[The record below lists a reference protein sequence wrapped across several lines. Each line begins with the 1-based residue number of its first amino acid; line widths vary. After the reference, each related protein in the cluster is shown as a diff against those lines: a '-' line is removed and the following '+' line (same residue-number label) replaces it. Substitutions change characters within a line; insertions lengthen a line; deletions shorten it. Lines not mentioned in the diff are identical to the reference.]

1 MYSKISYIDLGES
14 IYYYIHIYMNST
26 HEKEK
31 KLNEALEKLNLINPQ
46 NLNLKE
52 TISNLDQQK
61 NQLEIEKKEIEIK
74 YDELQRNYQKL
85 KSKIDDL
92 NNNKENEIKK
102 ELEFSDKIDE
112 LNQETDSLLEE
123 IDKWET

>member
-1 MYSKISYIDLGES
+1 
-14 IYYYIHIYMNST
+14 MNST

-46 NLNLKE
+46 SLNLKE
-52 TISNLDQQK
+52 TISNLGQQK
-61 NQLEIEKKEIEIK
+61 NQLEIEKNELETK
-74 YDELQRNYQKL
+74 YKELQLNYQKL
-85 KSKIDDL
+85 KSKIDQL
-92 NNNKENEIKK
+92 SSNKEVEIKK

-123 IDKWET
+123 IDKWQM

>member
-1 MYSKISYIDLGES
+1 MGES
-14 IYYYIHIYMNST
+14 IYYYIHIYMNSI

-31 KLNEALEKLNLINPQ
+31 KLQQALEKLNLINPQ

-61 NQLEIEKKEIEIK
+61 NQLEIEKKELETN
-74 YDELQRNYQKL
+74 YEELQQNYQKL
-85 KSKIDDL
+85 MSKIDEL
-92 NNNKENEIKK
+92 NNQKEVEVKK

-123 IDKWET
+123 IDKWQM

>member
-1 MYSKISYIDLGES
+1 
-14 IYYYIHIYMNST
+14 MNSI

-31 KLNEALEKLNLINPQ
+31 KLQQALEKLNLINPQ

-61 NQLEIEKKEIEIK
+61 NQLEIEKKELEAN
-74 YDELQRNYQKL
+74 YLELQQNYQKL

-92 NNNKENEIKK
+92 NNQKEVEVKK

-123 IDKWET
+123 IDKWQM

>member
-1 MYSKISYIDLGES
+1 
-14 IYYYIHIYMNST
+14 MNST

-31 KLNEALEKLNLINPQ
+31 KLNEALEKLRLINPQ
-46 NLNLKE
+46 SLNSKE

-61 NQLEIEKKEIEIK
+61 NQLEIEKNELEIK
-74 YDELQRNYQKL
+74 YQELQQNYQKL
-85 KSKIDDL
+85 KLKIDEL
-92 NNNKENEIKK
+92 NIQKETEIKK

-123 IDKWET
+123 IDKWQM

>member
-1 MYSKISYIDLGES
+1 
-14 IYYYIHIYMNST
+14 MNSI

-31 KLNEALEKLNLINPQ
+31 KLEEALEKLNLINPQ

-61 NQLEIEKKEIEIK
+61 NQLEIEKKELETN
-74 YDELQRNYQKL
+74 YEELQQNYQKL
-85 KSKIDDL
+85 MSKIDEL
-92 NNNKENEIKK
+92 NNQKEVEVKK

-123 IDKWET
+123 IDKWQM

>member
-1 MYSKISYIDLGES
+1 MGES
-14 IYYYIHIYMNST
+14 IYYYIHIYMNSI

-31 KLNEALEKLNLINPQ
+31 KLEEALEKLNLINPH

-61 NQLEIEKKEIEIK
+61 NQLEIEKKELETN
-74 YDELQRNYQKL
+74 YEELQQNYQKL
-85 KSKIDDL
+85 KSKIDEL
-92 NNNKENEIKK
+92 NNQKETEVKK

-112 LNQETDSLLEE
+112 LN
-123 IDKWET
+123 